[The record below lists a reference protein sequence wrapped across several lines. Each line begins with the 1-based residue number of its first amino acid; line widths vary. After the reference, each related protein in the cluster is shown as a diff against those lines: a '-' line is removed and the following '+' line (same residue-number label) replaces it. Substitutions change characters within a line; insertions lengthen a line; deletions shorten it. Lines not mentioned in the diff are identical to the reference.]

1 MSHIMP
7 KAVALALACALTLPL
22 AACGGD
28 KTNQPSPDTTP
39 VAAATPE
46 PTPTPAADPYD
57 AVRTYWSA
65 DQLTQAWGPDQAVEH
80 LFFHPVIAY
89 PEYAFSDAVPYDRQ
103 VGLDEWM
110 VTADEYKKILQS
122 VYDKGYILVNM
133 GDVWSEVT
141 GEDGVTR
148 MERNTLML
156 PEGKKPL
163 IISFDDVNYYDYMLA
178 EGFTSK
184 LVLGDDG
191 QIWAQC
197 TDPNTGETFLT
208 QDLDATPILDQFV
221 LEHPDFSLNGAKA
234 IFSLTGYQG
243 ILGYRTQNDIDI
255 AADDPA
261 APPLTPIVRAGDRG
275 RQAGHRA
282 AQGDR
287 LDLRLPHLGPH
298 PPGQPPPGVR
308 AAGHRPLGGGGGLP
322 GGPHQHPVLPP
333 TAAAPTGTTGTPP
346 ARCSSISRA
355 KASASSPAWASTPS
369 PTSRRTFPPS
379 SATGSTPTA
388 PPCATAR
395 PWSGTASSTTRG
407 RSLISMCAPTWAL
420 PGKGTYSS
428 APVRPMP
435 GGAFFRLDFPRIP
448 W

>member
-255 AADDPA
+255 AADDPRRPA
-261 APPLTPIVRAGDRG
+261 FDANRQAEIEAVKPVIERLKETGWTFGSHTWGHIRLDSRPLESVQWTPSAGRRRWAPWWAPPTSCST
-275 RQAGHRA
+275 
-282 AQGDR
+282 
-287 LDLRLPHLGPH
+287 
-298 PPGQPPPGVR
+298 
-308 AAGHRPLGGGGGLP
+308 
-322 GGPHQHPVLPP
+322 P

-355 KASASSPAWASTPS
+355 RASASSPAWASTPS

-407 RSLISMCAPTWAL
+407 RSLISMCAPTWA
-420 PGKGTYSS
+420 
-428 APVRPMP
+428 
-435 GGAFFRLDFPRIP
+435 
-448 W
+448 